1 MTTLQHKEHYDVSI
15 RGLAGKTIKRVRH
28 MVDEEIKGMSW
39 YESIEDTIVIEF
51 TDNSYAIVT
60 ADPEGNGAGFLF
72 VEDYE

>member
-39 YESIEDTIVIEF
+39 YESVEDTIVIEF

>member
-28 MVDEEIKGMSW
+28 MVDEEIKGLSW
-39 YESIEDTIVIEF
+39 YESVEDTIVIEF

>member
-1 MTTLQHKEHYDVSI
+1 MTTLQHKEHYDVGI

-39 YESIEDTIVIEF
+39 YESVEDTIVIEF

>member
-39 YESIEDTIVIEF
+39 YESVEDTIVIEF
-51 TDNSYAIVT
+51 TDNTYAIVT

-72 VEDYE
+72 VEGYE

>member
-15 RGLAGKTIKRVRH
+15 RGLAGKPIKRVRH

-39 YESIEDTIVIEF
+39 YESVEDTIVIEF